1 VLGVEQDGKKRS
13 KLGKIVV
20 YVGYKNCKCCSFP
33 SYIFELLVGVFDTNS
48 RSYVREFRRTVVK
61 ELGTG
66 VRRLGIHSPDCS
78 IAEVSL
84 FHRGS
89 EVNISFG
96 RGVLIL
102 L

>member
-1 VLGVEQDGKKRS
+1 MGRKEVSLE
-13 KLGKIVV
+13 KLWCTWDTRTVNAVV
-20 YVGYKNCKCCSFP
+20 FP
-33 SYIFELLVGVFDTNS
+33 SYIFELLVSVFDTNS